1 MNKTL
6 QDQLL
11 KAGLIDQKKAK
22 AVNAEQRKQKKQQP
36 KGHAI
41 VDETKIAAQKALHEK
56 AERDRELNRQ
66 RQAEA
71 DQKALKAQVK
81 QIIETNAQDYA
92 RGETPYQFADGK
104 LIKKIYVSDQQ
115 HDHLSRGL
123 LAIAR
128 LAEKYYL
135 IPARIAQKIEERD
148 ASAIVALH
156 QGKAADQAE
165 GDDFYAAYKIPDDL
179 MW

>member
-1 MNKTL
+1 MNKAL
-6 QDQLL
+6 QEQLL

-36 KGHAI
+36 KGQAI
-41 VDETKIAAQKALHEK
+41 VDETKAAAQKAVQEK
-56 AERDRELNRQ
+56 ADRDRELNRQ

-71 DQKALKAQVK
+71 EQKALKAQVK
-81 QIIETNAQDYA
+81 QIIETNAQDFS
-92 RGETPYQFADGK
+92 RGETSYQFADGK
-104 LIKKIYVSDQQ
+104 LVKKIYVSDQQ

-128 LAEKYYL
+128 LGEKYYV

-156 QGKAADQAE
+156 QCKDSDQAE
-165 GDDFYAAYKIPDDL
+165 GDDFYAAYTIPDDL

>member
-6 QDQLL
+6 QEQLL

-36 KGHAI
+36 KGHDL
-41 VDETKIAAQKALHEK
+41 VDETKVAAQKAMQEK

-71 DQKALKAQVK
+71 EQKALKAQVK
-81 QIIETNAQDYA
+81 QIIETNAQDFA

-123 LAIAR
+123 LAIAK
-128 LAEKYYL
+128 LGESYFV
-135 IPARIAQKIEERD
+135 IPAKIAHKIEERD

-156 QGKAADQAE
+156 QGKASDQAE
-165 GDDFYAAYKIPDDL
+165 GDDFYAAYTIPDDL